1 MELIELKEATLE
13 RVVRISDDGTYRPA
27 GGRPVV
33 LDFYVPWCQ
42 PCRTMLPVLEEVAEE
57 YAGRVD
63 FYKTDIDRER
73 RIAVRFRVRNVPA
86 LAFLSPDGTSR
97 DEGVH
102 VGALTKAALRER
114 IEALLASSCW

>member
-1 MELIELKEATLE
+1 MMELLELKEAALE
-13 RVVRISDDGTYRPA
+13 QVVRPSEDGTYRPV
-27 GGRPVV
+27 GERPVV

-63 FYKTDIDRER
+63 FYKIDIDRER

-86 LAFLSPDGTSR
+86 LAFLSSDGVSGCR
-97 DEGVH
+97 VH
-102 VGALTKAALRER
+102 VGALTRASLRER
-114 IEALLASSCW
+114 VEALLASSC

>member
-1 MELIELKEATLE
+1 MMELLELKEAALE
-13 RVVRISDDGTYRPA
+13 QVVRPSEDGTYRPV
-27 GGRPVV
+27 GERPVV

-63 FYKTDIDRER
+63 FYKIDIDRER

-86 LAFLSPDGTSR
+86 LAFLSSDGVSGC
-97 DEGVH
+97 GVH
-102 VGALTKAALRER
+102 VGALMKASLRER
-114 IEALLASSCW
+114 VEALLASSC